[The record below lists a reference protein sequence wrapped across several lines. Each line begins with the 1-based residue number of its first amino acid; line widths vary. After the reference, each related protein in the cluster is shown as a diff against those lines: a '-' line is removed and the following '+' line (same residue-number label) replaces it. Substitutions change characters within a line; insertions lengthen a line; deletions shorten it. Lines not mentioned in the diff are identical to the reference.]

1 MNEDI
6 PIEVTE
12 TAGDWLDR
20 LAANSPVEERRAFAE
35 WLLRSPVHIE
45 EFLRMTAL
53 RAELKDA
60 MQPDWVAD
68 VLNSIDSKVVEIPQL
83 ALPSRGAQRGARQHA
98 NPGSRRLAA
107 VAVILA
113 AVCLTGWL
121 GWQIS
126 PRAPAAP
133 SFTSFIT
140 VLGEQRF
147 VLLTDGSSIKLN
159 TESHVEISMTPTLR
173 EVELLRGE
181 LLVNVAKDPA
191 RPFRVKI
198 GDVTVEAIGTRFSV
212 YRRKADTLVAV
223 VEGRVAIKRSQ
234 PISDPSLPLLPAE
247 PMELSAGQ
255 QVALTKDR
263 VSTPLPANLKK
274 VTAWTEQRV
283 VFEDETL
290 TVVVAEFNRYN
301 RSHLI
306 IGDAALTERFSH
318 LIIGDAALTE
328 RRITGRYNVNNAEE
342 FIKVLD
348 ALDPVRVQVTEDGHR
363 VLYRDLGHSSH

>member
-1 MNEDI
+1 
-6 PIEVTE
+6 
-12 TAGDWLDR
+12 
-20 LAANSPVEERRAFAE
+20 
-35 WLLRSPVHIE
+35 
-45 EFLRMTAL
+45 
-53 RAELKDA
+53 
-60 MQPDWVAD
+60 
-68 VLNSIDSKVVEIPQL
+68 
-83 ALPSRGAQRGARQHA
+83 
-98 NPGSRRLAA
+98 
-107 VAVILA
+107 
-113 AVCLTGWL
+113 
-121 GWQIS
+121 
-126 PRAPAAP
+126 
-133 SFTSFIT
+133 
-140 VLGEQRF
+140 
-147 VLLTDGSSIKLN
+147 
-159 TESHVEISMTPTLR
+159 MTPTLR

-306 IGDAALTERFSH
+306 IGDAALTER
-318 LIIGDAALTE
+318 
-328 RRITGRYNVNNAEE
+328 RITGRYNVNNAEE

-348 ALDPVRVQVTEDGHR
+348 ALEPVRVQVTEDGHR

>member
-1 MNEDI
+1 MMNEDI

-133 SFTSFIT
+133 TSFIT

-306 IGDAALTERFSH
+306 IGDAALTER
-318 LIIGDAALTE
+318 
-328 RRITGRYNVNNAEE
+328 RITGRYNVNNAEE

>member
-1 MNEDI
+1 MMNEDI

-133 SFTSFIT
+133 TSFIT

-301 RSHLI
+301 RTRLL
-306 IGDAALTERFSH
+306 IGDPELTNRH
-318 LIIGDAALTE
+318 
-328 RRITGRYNVNNAEE
+328 ITGVFDINNP
-342 FIKVLD
+342 D
-348 ALDPVRVQVTEDGHR
+348 ALLMVLNGLEPIRVQETEDGHR
-363 VLYRDLGHSSH
+363 VLYRDRLRIN